1 MAHMPAEQRKD
12 EFVEAAVAVIAEH
25 GVRGATTRRIAEA
38 ANAPLASLH
47 YCFATKEDLFL
58 EAFNRVGLSLVPEE
72 DDPAAGVTAGSFL
85 RSAIDW
91 MLANRDY
98 ALAQVELYLWIL
110 RTAPAHAGMPY
121 ETIANA
127 LSPQLARTFPD
138 IQEEALSDAVWL
150 AVSAVDGL
158 VLQWFYRRDDE
169 ELRRLAAAQAGVLD
183 RFVEEQ
189 RTRQDS
195 AS

>member
-25 GVRGATTRRIAEA
+25 GVRGATTRRIADA

-58 EAFNRVGLSLVPEE
+58 EAFNRVGVSLVPEE
-72 DDPAAGVTAGSFL
+72 DDPAGEVTIGSFL
-85 RSAIDW
+85 RSAIEW

-98 ALAQVELYLWIL
+98 ALAQVDLYLWIL

-127 LSPQLARTFPD
+127 LSPQLARSCPD
-138 IQEEALSDAVWL
+138 TPKEVLTGAEWL
-150 AVSAVDGL
+150 
-158 VLQWFYRRDDE
+158 RDDE
-169 ELRRLAAAQAGVLD
+169 EIRRLTDAQAGMLD
-183 RFVEEQ
+183 RFVGEQ
-189 RTRQDS
+189 RDS
-195 AS
+195 TS

>member
-1 MAHMPAEQRKD
+1 MAHIPAEQRKD

-47 YCFATKEDLFL
+47 YCFATKEELFF
-58 EAFNRVGLSLVPEE
+58 EAFNRVGASLVPEE
-72 DDPAAGVTAGSFL
+72 SDPADKVTAGSFL

-98 ALAQVELYLWIL
+98 ALAQVDLYLWIL
-110 RTAPAHAGMPY
+110 RTAPAHAAMPY

-127 LSPQLARTFPD
+127 LSLQLAHSYSDTPK
-138 IQEEALSDAVWL
+138 EVLADAVWL
-150 AVSAVDGL
+150 AISAVDGL

-169 ELRRLAAAQAGVLD
+169 EIRRLAETQAELLD
-183 RFVEEQ
+183 RLMEK
-189 RTRQDS
+189 RRPRR
-195 AS
+195 ASTS